1 MLGSENGIEAVRVA
15 SFKEK
20 PKLEIAEEYVASG
33 KYFWNA
39 GIFFFR
45 LGGML
50 ELYKTHLSETYEL
63 LMKVREGMQAGN

>member
-1 MLGSENGIEAVRVA
+1 MA

-20 PKLEIAEEYVASG
+20 PALEVAQEYVASG

-50 ELYKTHLSETYEL
+50 ELYKTHLPDTYAL
-63 LMKVREGMQAGN
+63 LMKVREGMKNNT